1 MNRRLCTAVVLLFH
15 LLPVIVHGGTLEE
28 VLERG
33 HVRCGIQERSPGFST
48 VNARGEREGITIDQ
62 CKIISAAVFGRISTK
77 YIPVTPQTA
86 FVSLQARHL
95 DIITAG
101 ATWTF
106 VRDVS
111 LGLDY
116 TGVFLYNGQGFM
128 VRKESGVDAVAGL
141 AGATICVA
149 QGTTAEQNLADYF
162 DGHHMNYEALTFSSV
177 EAALRAHETDRC
189 DAMTTERLSLAG
201 HMRVLN
207 HPEDHQILAEM
218 ISMEPTAALVR
229 QGDDRWRDI
238 AVWSFNVTLAAEEL
252 GITQSNVDAML
263 AGSDSAEVRR
273 LLGLEGDFGKALG
286 VGNDW
291 AYKIIKLVGNYQ
303 DIWNRHF
310 TPFGLQRGMNALWTD
325 GGLHSALPFR

>member
-1 MNRRLCTAVVLLFH
+1 MRR
-15 LLPVIVHGGTLEE
+15 
-28 VLERG
+28 
-33 HVRCGIQERSPGFST
+33 
-48 VNARGEREGITIDQ
+48 
-62 CKIISAAVFGRISTK
+62 
-77 YIPVTPQTA
+77 
-86 FVSLQARHL
+86 ARHN
-95 DIITAG
+95 
-101 ATWTF
+101 
-106 VRDVS
+106 R
-111 LGLDY
+111 
-116 TGVFLYNGQGFM
+116 
-128 VRKESGVDAVAGL
+128 
-141 AGATICVA
+141 
-149 QGTTAEQNLADYF
+149 GTNLADYF

-218 ISMEPTAALVR
+218 ISKEPTAALVR

-303 DIWNRHF
+303 DIWEPALHTIRSTAWYERTVDRRRPAFGATVSLMISETRKPARIFYGWWMVAACVVCLSTSPGQFVYGSLGLFVIPFSNEFGWDRAEISLALTLF
-310 TPFGLQRGMNALWTD
+310 TMSLAMAMPVLGHYADR
-325 GGLHSALPFR
+325 SAPGE